1 LPIDASREEISGGLL
16 ETAVDTSLRFDDAK
30 ALPKPQQ
37 HQQQIAA

>member
-1 LPIDASREEISGGLL
+1 MAASREGISGGLL
-16 ETAVDTSLRFDDAK
+16 ETAVDMTLRLDDAK